1 MLRLGLLISPIIG
14 LILFRYPSVDIPPLP
29 EVAHIESGSV
39 ENPGPLS
46 QKTGLQLLWKDSG
59 ERTVYRAGRIHKLPE
74 EAADNKLF
82 VPSHANGYLV
92 FERMGK
98 EIQHRSP
105 SGELYWKRESSAY
118 PASSPD
124 GSIILMITGDAN
136 RVDVMDQN
144 GIVDRGSI
152 LSGSL
157 LVDYSFSRP
166 GEKAL
171 IRSVVLFS
179 DGKYY
184 LLGENGRLLF
194 HSRLDAKSFARSV
207 ALSGDGTSFAL
218 HFEKDGTDHLE
229 VFGVSKSD
237 DSIKVDSLFDTEL
250 KKNHPYT
257 IPMAIEARTVVLGSP
272 GETIVLKD
280 GETSVDREYEPYAD
294 RGIHRAMAFSPS
306 GALVQ
311 EKGTV
316 LILGTEGE
324 LLGQFPM
331 DLYNP
336 GRFLTDLSN
345 SNQLIYHNQQG
356 RLELFQLGSGS
367 VE

>member
-1 MLRLGLLISPIIG
+1 MLRLGLLISPLVG
-14 LILFRYPSVDIPPLP
+14 LILFRYPSVDIPPMP
-29 EVAHIESGSV
+29 EIAHLESGSL
-39 ENPGPLS
+39 ENAGPLS
-46 QKTGLQLLWKDSG
+46 RKTGLQLLWKDAG
-59 ERTVYRAGRIHKLPE
+59 DRTIYRAGKIHKLPE
-74 EAADNKLF
+74 EAAGNKLF

-144 GIVDRGSI
+144 GIIMKDSA

-157 LVDYSFSRP
+157 LVDYAFSRP
-166 GEKAL
+166 GAKAL
-171 IRSVVLFS
+171 IRAIVLFS

-194 HSRLDAKSFARSV
+194 HSRLEGKAFARSV
-207 ALSGDGTSFAL
+207 ALSGDGKTLAL
-218 HFEKDGTDHLE
+218 HFERNGTDHLE
-229 VFGVSKSD
+229 VFEVSKSD
-237 DSIKVDSLFDTEL
+237 DGIQVDSMFDTEL

-257 IPMAIEARTVVLGSP
+257 IPMAVEGSTVVLGSP
-272 GETIVLKD
+272 GETIVLRD
-280 GETSVDREYEPYAD
+280 GDLILDREYEPYAD
-294 RGIHRAMAFSPS
+294 RGIHRAMEFSPS
-306 GALVQ
+306 GALIQ
-311 EKGTV
+311 EKGAV
-316 LILGTEGE
+316 LILNKEGE

-331 DLYNP
+331 DQYNP
-336 GRFLTDLSN
+336 GRFLADLSN
-345 SNQLIYHNQQG
+345 ADQLIYHNQKG
-356 RLELFQLGSGS
+356 RLELFQLGSAS